1 MLTIKHRIKIVC
13 LVATFVYVIPT
24 YIYIYIYTFL
34 QRDIC
39 IDIQYL
45 LTVEYRIQIVCLVAT
60 FIGIGDVEGD
70 GASILYI
77 TKQNAN
83 HFVPLLNVDAVEDD
97 EPGPVQQFL

>member
-1 MLTIKHRIKIVC
+1 MLYPH
-13 LVATFVYVIPT
+13 
-24 YIYIYIYTFL
+24 IYIYTFL

-60 FIGIGDVEGD
+60 FIGIGDVEGN

-77 TKQNAN
+77 TRQNAN
-83 HFVPLLNVDAVEDD
+83 HFVPLLSVDAVEDD

>member
-1 MLTIKHRIKIVC
+1 MLYPH
-13 LVATFVYVIPT
+13 
-24 YIYIYIYTFL
+24 IYIYIYTFL

-60 FIGIGDVEGD
+60 FVGIGDVEGAD
-70 GASILYI
+70 ASILYI
-77 TKQNAN
+77 TRQNAN
-83 HFVPLLNVDAVEDD
+83 HIVPLLRVDAVEDD

>member
-24 YIYIYIYTFL
+24 YIYIYTFL

-60 FIGIGDVEGD
+60 FIGICDVERN

-77 TKQNAN
+77 TRQNAD